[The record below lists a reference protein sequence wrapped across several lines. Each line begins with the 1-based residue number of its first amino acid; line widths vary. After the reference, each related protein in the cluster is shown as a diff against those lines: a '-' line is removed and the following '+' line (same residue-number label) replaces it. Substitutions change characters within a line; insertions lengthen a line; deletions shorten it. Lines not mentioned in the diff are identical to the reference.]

1 MQQLTQY
8 EIDITLQEIEASD
21 GYLKYHNCGYP
32 IYYAYNIIPDN
43 GETEQEWF
51 EPVDIVR
58 GSNNLWKSTEV
69 CPYCGGKLE
78 KRISGEFDDIDD
90 IKQDVSNLVQEY
102 CENGDSVEFK
112 ILLEQI
118 GVQLGL
124 I

>member
-8 EIDITLQEIEASD
+8 KIDITLQEIEESD
-21 GYLKYHNCGYP
+21 GYLEYHRCGYP

-51 EPVDIVR
+51 EPVDIVK
-58 GSNNLWKSTEV
+58 GSSSLNKSLEI
-69 CPYCGGKLE
+69 CPCCGEKLVL
-78 KRISGEFDDIDD
+78 RISGEYNDIDD
-90 IKQDVSNLVQEY
+90 IKQDASSLVQEY

-112 ILLEQI
+112 VLLEKM
-118 GVQLGL
+118 GMQLGL